1 MGRKEK
7 TILIALIANIIL
19 ILLRFFLADLS
30 GSIGLVANAWH
41 SFTDVFVS
49 SIVFLGLII
58 TRLGAKKLK
67 IMVGK
72 VEHVLAIFVSLFI
85 FYMGIEILSDA
96 LGGESTELR
105 YVPFVAAGAFVG
117 VIINYFMAR
126 YKIYVGEKTGSQ
138 SLMADGYHSK
148 MDMYCSIAVL
158 VGLLGSL
165 FGMPSLD
172 KISAIVA
179 MVLLMIAGYEIFTS
193 NLRKLLH
200 PEEDTEIDHTHQHHL
215 FSHGNKKIYMG
226 IGSVL
231 IIAYILSG
239 VYIVNLDEVGIVRR
253 FGMVVNENATPGIH
267 YRLPAPFEQV
277 TLVNKD
283 NIQKI
288 ETGRQELL
296 TGDTNL
302 VNVNMSIHYKVSNPT
317 DYILNVSD
325 LKTLINASATTS
337 IRKIVGEE
345 KIDYLL
351 TEGKAKV
358 EQKAQ
363 RILQSAMDKNNTGI
377 QIVGVQLVEVS
388 PPESVVASFQ
398 DLASA
403 RQDKV
408 IYINEA
414 TAYKNTIIPAA
425 RADAYKQISEAVGY
439 KEEKIKTA
447 EGDATLFVKKQSA
460 YATSKGVTE
469 FRLYMEAMDQI
480 LPNVQKILL
489 GANVKIDNAELWIV
503 NKKMGGN
510 E

>member
-1 MGRKEK
+1 
-7 TILIALIANIIL
+7 
-19 ILLRFFLADLS
+19 
-30 GSIGLVANAWH
+30 
-41 SFTDVFVS
+41 
-49 SIVFLGLII
+49 
-58 TRLGAKKLK
+58 
-67 IMVGK
+67 
-72 VEHVLAIFVSLFI
+72 
-85 FYMGIEILSDA
+85 
-96 LGGESTELR
+96 
-105 YVPFVAAGAFVG
+105 
-117 VIINYFMAR
+117 
-126 YKIYVGEKTGSQ
+126 
-138 SLMADGYHSK
+138 
-148 MDMYCSIAVL
+148 
-158 VGLLGSL
+158 
-165 FGMPSLD
+165 
-172 KISAIVA
+172 
-179 MVLLMIAGYEIFTS
+179 
-193 NLRKLLH
+193 
-200 PEEDTEIDHTHQHHL
+200 
-215 FSHGNKKIYMG
+215 
-226 IGSVL
+226 
-231 IIAYILSG
+231 
-239 VYIVNLDEVGIVRR
+239 
-253 FGMVVNENATPGIH
+253 MVVNENATPGIH

-351 TEGKAKV
+351 TEGKAGV